1 MHNILSILQR
11 TIPGK
16 RPVSV
21 FIYFELPAYL
31 RIARSIVS
39 AWVFVDIRSNEQIS
53 LIPSGGGCPISR
65 SVIIA
70 NKAPAHAP
78 RFPSQCSGLGSSL
91 KNKKKTKKNHLAVY
105 RSNLTKYHK

>member
-53 LIPSGGGCPISR
+53 LIGWLVGGCPISR

-70 NKAPAHAP
+70 NKAPEHAP

-91 KNKKKTKKNHLAVY
+91 KNKKKTKKKSSGSLPFQFNKI
-105 RSNLTKYHK
+105 S